1 MESLEEWLTQPEGVA
16 TRLRALRAQ
25 AGLSGKDLADAN
37 GWAQSKVSRIEN
49 GRQMPSAEDIE
60 AWVRTCSAGAD
71 AVEELLRLRD
81 EARVAHATF
90 RSRMRGGQ
98 EQVQESYNNLVQN
111 SHLIRHFETVYVPGL
126 LQVPAYARRVLTEMI
141 SLHDLEID
149 DVDAAVDSRMA
160 RQQMLYDPTKS
171 FEFLLSE
178 SVLRW
183 LICPPAVMREQLDRL
198 QTVVGLAR
206 IRFGIVPMGVE
217 LATTPQ
223 NSFQLYVGDEPVAAV
238 ETFIG
243 ETFHRGDEAE
253 GYGRALDRMWDEAVT
268 GERARELIIAATQAL
283 PGAKENR

>member
-16 TRLRALRAQ
+16 TRLRALRVQ
-25 AGLSGKDLADAN
+25 AELSGKDLADAH

-49 GRQMPSAEDIE
+49 GRQLPSVDDIKAWARACNAED
-60 AWVRTCSAGAD
+60 AV
-71 AVEELLRLRD
+71 VEELLRLRE

-90 RSRMRGGQ
+90 RGRMRQGQ
-98 EQVQESYNNLVQN
+98 KQVQESYNELVKN

-126 LQVPAYARRVLTEMI
+126 LQIPEYARRVLTEMI

-149 DVDAAVDSRMA
+149 DVDAAVATRMQ
-160 RQQMLYDPTKS
+160 RQQMLYDPAKN
-171 FEFLLSE
+171 FEFLLGE

-183 LICPPAVMREQLDRL
+183 LICPPAVMRSQLDRL
-198 QTVVGLAR
+198 QTVIGLER

-223 NSFQLYVGDEPVAAV
+223 NSVQIYVGNESVAAV

-243 ETFHRGDEAE
+243 ETFHRDDEAE
-253 GYGRALDRMWDEAVT
+253 SYGRALDRLWDDAVT
-268 GERARELIIAATQAL
+268 GENARELIIAATRTL
-283 PGAKENR
+283 SDTIES